1 MDRTRADEEIR
12 ADVDLLILD
21 YLVCMAIYRAI
32 NVTDD
37 NPGEWESIWLEDTT
51 RMLRLIHPPSDM
63 PLGLR
68 IKTQILE
75 IIRSFLRINQ
85 SDQAEPKTLAALA
98 STFVSTCGSTDEMLK
113 AHAIEVAN
121 RLCVHAA
128 RQEYRDMRNG
138 HTEGF
143 AENLADICKNL
154 GRWDIGGVSPFLTR
168 MPSAIGIS
176 VEIWLETILQ
186 IACENEDG
194 PAAPLNTLVDI
205 MKLLEPPILLQL
217 ERGKLKSLSRAETQ
231 KLKRKIGMN

>member
-1 MDRTRADEEIR
+1 
-12 ADVDLLILD
+12 
-21 YLVCMAIYRAI
+21 
-32 NVTDD
+32 
-37 NPGEWESIWLEDTT
+37 
-51 RMLRLIHPPSDM
+51 M

-75 IIRSFLRINQ
+75 IVRSFLRIKQ
-85 SDQAEPKTLAALA
+85 ADQPEPKTLAALA
-98 STFVSTCGSTDEMLK
+98 SIFVSTCGSTDKMLK

-128 RQEYRDMRNG
+128 RQEYRGMRNG

-143 AENLADICKNL
+143 VENLANICERL
-154 GRWDIGGVSPFLTR
+154 GGRDLGCVSPFLTH

-176 VEIWLETILQ
+176 VEIWLETILR

-217 ERGKLKSLSRAETQ
+217 ERGKLKGLSRAETQ
-231 KLKRKIGMN
+231 ELKQKIGMD